1 MGYNRIVER
10 RFCNIKFMIQDNV
23 KTILKEIDQVLS
35 SVDDVQVEKLVTE
48 ILKAKKIVVCGAGRV
63 GMAIHGFGMR
73 LGHLGLQSFTL
84 GDSTV
89 PGIGKGDLLLV
100 ASGSGET
107 QTIYDLVEIG
117 KKNGARIGL
126 VTGNPE
132 SRMGKLADAIVQITA
147 PSKTKA
153 VEELTS
159 IQPMTTL
166 NEQSLGI
173 FFDAL
178 VLDLME
184 KMGETHDTM
193 WARHSNLE

>member
-1 MGYNRIVER
+1 MIKQ
-10 RFCNIKFMIQDNV
+10 NIES
-23 KTILKEIDQVLS
+23 ILGEIRMVFESIDENQVSGLR
-35 SVDDVQVEKLVTE
+35 DE
-48 ILKAKKIVVCGAGRV
+48 ILKANKIVVCGAGRV
-63 GMAIHGFGMR
+63 GMAIRGFGMR
-73 LGHLGLQSFTL
+73 LGHLGLNAFTL
-84 GDSTV
+84 GDSVV

-117 KKNGARIGL
+117 KKNGARVGL

-132 SRMGKLADAIVQITA
+132 SRMGKLADVLVQITA

-153 VEELTS
+153 VAGLVS

>member
-1 MGYNRIVER
+1 
-10 RFCNIKFMIQDNV
+10 
-23 KTILKEIDQVLS
+23 
-35 SVDDVQVEKLVTE
+35 
-48 ILKAKKIVVCGAGRV
+48 
-63 GMAIHGFGMR
+63 MAIRGFAMR
-73 LGHLGLQSFTL
+73 LGHLGLKAWMI
-84 GDSTV
+84 GDATI
-89 PGIGKGDLLLV
+89 PEIGKGDLLLV

-117 KKNGARIGL
+117 KKVGTHIVL

-132 SRMGKLADAIVQITA
+132 SRMGKLADTIVQIKA
-147 PSKTKA
+147 PSKTKPI
-153 VEELTS
+153 EGFSS

-173 FFDAL
+173 FFDAV
-178 VLDLME
+178 VLLLMD

>member
-1 MGYNRIVER
+1 
-10 RFCNIKFMIQDNV
+10 MIQKNV
-23 KTILKEIDQVLS
+23 ECILSEVSTVLALLDEKQIAILR
-35 SVDDVQVEKLVTE
+35 DD
-48 ILKAKKIVVCGAGRV
+48 ILKANKIVVCGAGRV
-63 GMAIHGFGMR
+63 GMAIRGFGMR
-73 LGHLGLQSFTL
+73 LGHLGLNAFTL
-84 GDSTV
+84 GDSVV
-89 PGIGKGDLLLV
+89 PGIGKGDLLFV

-117 KKNGARIGL
+117 RKNGARIGL

-132 SRMGKLADAIVQITA
+132 SRMGKLADVIVKITA

-153 VEELTS
+153 VDGFIS